1 VCCRSPPV
9 GGIKLACWALQILI
23 WAGRPGLDL
32 VSDLDLASFSIP
44 LEPSSAL
51 ALLPEQ
57 SSLPP
62 LVSDAGLESLEA
74 GVLGVI
80 SGPADVGSGSVPSLG
95 LVPSSVSG
103 VADKLCCLYECTD
116 RLNFEVGVCCMDK
129 EGSLGRHAQF

>member
-1 VCCRSPPV
+1 M
-9 GGIKLACWALQILI
+9 
-23 WAGRPGLDL
+23 GLDL

-51 ALLPEQ
+51 ALRPEQ
-57 SSLPP
+57 SSLPL

-95 LVPSSVSG
+95 LVPSSVFG
-103 VADKLCCLYECTD
+103 VAYKLCCLYECTD
-116 RLNFEVGVCCMDK
+116 RLNFELGVCCRIRRDP
-129 EGSLGRHAQF
+129 